1 MARSRR
7 DADDAL
13 VVRRATARDIPRV
26 AQWNR
31 ELIEDERHDNP
42 ATVDVLAGRMRT
54 WLAEDYQ
61 ICVFEE
67 KGAPAGYALFRELP
81 EWLHLR
87 HFFVARTHRRQ
98 GVGRRAFAKLVTA
111 FFPEGKRVL
120 VEVLVGNRAAVAFW
134 SAVGFSERYLGMQ
147 YSSGKR

>member
-1 MARSRR
+1 MPRARR
-7 DADDAL
+7 DPDDAL
-13 VVRRATARDIPRV
+13 VVRRATTRDIARV

-67 KGAPAGYALFRELP
+67 RGTPAGYALFREIP

-98 GVGRRAFAKLVTA
+98 GVGRRAFAQLVTA
-111 FFPEGKRVL
+111 FFPADKRVL
-120 VEVLVGNRAAVAFW
+120 VEVLVGNRGAVAFW
-134 SAVGFSERYLGMQ
+134 DAIGFSERYLGMQ
-147 YSSGKR
+147 YPASQP

>member
-1 MARSRR
+1 MARTRR
-7 DADDAL
+7 DADGTL
-13 VVRRATARDIPRV
+13 VVRRANARDIPRV

-31 ELIEDERHDNP
+31 ELIEDERHES
-42 ATVDVLAGRMRT
+42 AAAVEVLAGRMRT
-54 WLAEDYQ
+54 WLADDYQ

-67 KGAPAGYALFRELP
+67 MGAPAGYALFRELP

-98 GVGRRAFAKLVTA
+98 GVGRRAFAKLVTT
-111 FFPEGKRVL
+111 FFPDGKRVL

-134 SAVGFSERYLGMQ
+134 SAVGFSERYVGMQ
-147 YSSGKR
+147 YPAAKL

>member
-1 MARSRR
+1 MPRARR

-13 VVRRATARDIPRV
+13 IVRRATMRDIPRV

-31 ELIEDERHDNP
+31 ELIEDERHDSA
-42 ATVDVLAGRMRT
+42 ATVEVLAGRMRT

-98 GVGRRAFAKLVTA
+98 GVGRRAFAKLAAA
-111 FFPEGKRVL
+111 FFPQGKRVL

-134 SAVGFSERYLGMQ
+134 SAIGFSERYVGMQ
-147 YSSGKR
+147 YPASNS